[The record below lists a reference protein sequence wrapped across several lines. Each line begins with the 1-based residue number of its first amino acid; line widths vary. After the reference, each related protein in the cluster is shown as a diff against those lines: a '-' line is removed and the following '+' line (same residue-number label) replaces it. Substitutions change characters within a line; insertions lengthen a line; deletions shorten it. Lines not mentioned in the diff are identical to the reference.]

1 MGILKWLKG
10 GKKREV
16 LGTQLVLKGVFA
28 MTYAM
33 RRRWGYAD
41 KDGYLTDLGW
51 RRCTSEDYNK
61 LGNAILDRD

>member
-1 MGILKWLKG
+1 MGIWKWLKG

-16 LGTQLVLKGVFA
+16 LGTHLVVKGVFA
-28 MTYAM
+28 MTRAM

-51 RRCTSEDYNK
+51 RRCTSDDYDK
-61 LGNAILDRD
+61 LGDANLDRE